1 MHGIGTKMSMFIRTD
16 FFTKGQRQCRG
27 ERAFETNVLAQL
39 AVHVLKNEP
48 GSIPCHFS
56 TVLEVK
62 EIKPYVQWKLLYILL
77 RNVYICVL
85 WWQY

>member
-1 MHGIGTKMSMFIRTD
+1 MVIMHGIGTKMSMFIRTD

-48 GSIPCHFS
+48 GSIPCNIYINS
-56 TVLEVK
+56 KWNTDINVK
-62 EIKPYVQWKLLYILL
+62 SKTTKFTE
-77 RNVYICVL
+77 
-85 WWQY
+85 